1 MWWHGWKREDFQ
13 PLAGALM
20 IGHIIEC
27 STYATGGYYSG
38 FKDLGVN
45 DTDMGYP
52 IAAIDHLGE
61 AVVTM
66 EKGKDGLVT
75 PATVASQL
83 LYEIQGP
90 LYYNSDV
97 TASIEDM
104 HLKVVAENAV
114 HVSGVKGLPPP
125 PTTKGESEN
134 ASCWWESL
142 LTSISWHHCQRW
154 LAGRISLLPH
164 RPRYRRESGHD

>member
-1 MWWHGWKREDFQ
+1 MWWHGWTRDNIPE
-13 PLAGALM
+13 LAGALM

-52 IAAIDHLGE
+52 IAAIDH
-61 AVVTM
+61 
-66 EKGKDGLVT
+66 KGKAVISVEQGKHGLVNT
-75 PATVASQL
+75 ATVASQL

-97 TASIEDM
+97 TASVESMVIKEVG
-104 HLKVVAENAV
+104 KNQV

-125 PTTKGESEN
+125 VTTKGE
-134 ASCWWESL
+134 
-142 LTSISWHHCQRW
+142 ISTIFEP
-154 LAGRISLLPH
+154 LAN
-164 RPRYRRESGHD
+164 Y